1 MTPDEIRN
9 AVQETGTGIDIA
21 VAALT
26 HVGDLFTSFF
36 PEGHLTLSPVTAR
49 TETADGV
56 RVTGTGASGP
66 FTGMALDVT
75 FTAAPDSVRVVVR
88 ATGAPDWTF
97 SQAFPP
103 LRHSIFDT
111 LRFKSPVLV
120 LDSAATA
127 MTFGGLLLITTP
139 MAPLD
144 LLMPGVTHTLTGEI
158 TMVGGPAELPFPTT
172 AVPNILL
179 YGPEGRTLDLGLF
192 ALSQLR
198 YEITSDPVFDYDG
211 IDWSARS
218 SITVTA
224 AVPVT
229 VAGKRHDVLI
239 FTEIVGWGDSMLFSG
254 DFRELGGLTL
264 ADVAGFTGQAALPV
278 PFGLSV
284 IKPVL
289 LTDVR
294 VRVTPATLSVDYVSL
309 KLEIEEEWTV
319 VPDLMD
325 LQAIDLTFRVD
336 RPFSSPRVS
345 GVLSGLFGIGENGT
359 LEISADF
366 GVGTLGGAL
375 RAGDGPLSMREVYTD
390 LTGVDPAPVPDLSVV
405 KFDLGLTLP
414 DKSPTAPREAAYH
427 AFLELTGE
435 WRLADSLSL
444 TDVMFAVQHAEDN
457 TAFKALAIFRIGGVV
472 LKTSAAYD
480 PVRQWQFT
488 GETDPGQQIQI
499 GRLFQDIA
507 DRFGAIALPAPIA
520 QLVIENLGMEVSTGT
535 GRLFLTGEA
544 LFPLDTAEVDVTLAI
559 DTGQRS
565 LTAALAATVPTAR
578 GPFRPRFDLRF
589 AQQPTASLFTA
600 AYSHAAGD
608 PVPALKDLVA
618 ALLPSA
624 AAFVPDGLTVDLKD
638 AFLAVDGPK
647 YLFGAD
653 LALTVDLSHLPVV
666 GDHLGAGEMGF
677 DPLRL
682 VAASAAL
689 AAAEVAAVNAM
700 LPDQV
705 AKLPDGDLAAGFL
718 ISGLLKL
725 GALEKPLALPV
736 AGAGTQP
743 TTPTTPVP
751 DKSTQSADS
760 ALWYKVQRSFGPIH
774 IQRVGVRYDHPP
786 GQSAE
791 LAVLLDASISA
802 AGLTLTLTGL
812 EAGVALSD
820 PAAMPSFGLAG
831 LDLAYA
837 SGPVEIG
844 GSFLKN
850 TVEFEGATYPAYGG
864 AATIRT
870 ADFSIGA
877 IGSYLQLPQGP
888 SLFVYAFLDK
898 PIGGPAFFFVRGLA
912 AGFGYNRRLIPP
924 AVDRLAEFPL
934 IADVVGGSSPATDVG
949 GQLQRLNDSLPPS
962 PGDVFL
968 MFGIRFT
975 SFEMVDSFLLLS
987 AGFGHRFELNMMGLS
1002 TLVLPASDA
1011 GAAGVTPVA
1020 EVQLA
1025 LRGTFVPD
1033 DGFFSIAA
1041 QLTPNSYLLSR
1052 DCKLTGGFAFSTWF
1066 AGPNS
1071 GDFVLSVGGYH
1082 PHFTVPAH
1090 YPVAPRLGF
1099 NWQVNSHLQLTG
1111 SAYFALTPAALMAGG
1126 SLSATWHDGSLQ
1138 AWFDA
1143 SMDFLIAWQPYHYE
1157 ASAHISVGASYTFS
1171 FFGSHTISAHVGAD
1185 VEFWGPDFGGR
1196 AHIDL
1201 SIISFTISFGASGS
1215 AAPAPMPWDRF
1226 RATLLPPAEEI
1237 TTVALGGGALAPGGG
1252 TDLGVVDPHG
1262 LVLVTDSVVPST
1274 RAVHGPDGQDRT
1286 LPTGTAGTAFG
1297 VSPMGVASTTATH
1310 RIEITKDGKPMD
1322 DLFAFE
1328 PVAKQLPSALWGS
1341 EFGAS
1346 LNRPQL
1352 VGELLT
1358 GYTVRPLPPTEPS
1371 VSPTLPSAA
1380 LQSATPLFTE
1390 PDAIRWASA
1399 EPDRV
1404 LVQDA
1409 AAITGALHDPAVA
1422 TARAS
1427 LIDAVLGG
1435 ASIDLAGFGA
1445 DQFLEVPQV
1454 VTHG

>member
-1 MTPDEIRN
+1 MTPDEIRT
-9 AVQETGTGIDIA
+9 AVRQTGPRIE
-21 VAALT
+21 VAIGALT
-26 HVGDLFTSFF
+26 GVGALFASFF
-36 PEGHLTLSPVTAR
+36 PDEGFVIDPVTAR

-75 FTAAPDSVRVVVR
+75 FSAAPGSVHVVVR
-88 ATGAPDWTF
+88 AAGAADWTF
-97 SQAFPP
+97 SRAFPA
-103 LRHSIFDT
+103 LRGSVFDT
-111 LRFKSPVLV
+111 LRFGSPVLV
-120 LDSAATA
+120 LDSTATA
-127 MTFGGLLLITTP
+127 MTFGGVLVITTP

-144 LLMPGVTHTLTGEI
+144 LLMPGVTHTLTGKI
-158 TMVGGPAELPFPTT
+158 TMVNGREELGFPTT
-172 AVPNILL
+172 PVPDIMLF
-179 YGPEGRTLDLGLF
+179 GPEKLTLDLGLF
-192 ALSQLR
+192 TLTELR
-198 YEITSDPVFDYDG
+198 YEITADPVFNYHH
-211 IDWSARS
+211 IDWTARCS
-218 SITVTA
+218 VTVTA
-224 AVPVT
+224 AVPIT
-229 VAGKRHDVLI
+229 VAGTRHDILI
-239 FTEIVGWGDSMLFSG
+239 DTRIFGWGDSLLFTG
-254 DFRELGGLTL
+254 DFRELGAISL
-264 ADVAGFTGQAALPV
+264 ADVAGFAGQSALPV
-278 PFGLSV
+278 PFGLAVTS
-284 IKPVL
+284 PVR
-289 LTDVR
+289 LTKVSM
-294 VRVTPATLSVDYVSL
+294 RVTPAALSIDSISL
-309 KLEIEEEWTV
+309 TVETQEEWTV
-319 VPDLMD
+319 VPDLLD
-325 LQAIDLTFRVD
+325 LQAIDLTFRID
-336 RPFSSPRVS
+336 SPLSSPRPSALVT
-345 GVLSGLFGIGENGT
+345 GLFGIGRDGT
-359 LEISADF
+359 LEITADTLT
-366 GVGTLGGAL
+366 GTLGGAL
-375 RAGDGPLSMREVYTD
+375 REGDGPLSMREVYTD
-390 LTGVDPAPVPDLSVV
+390 LTGADPSPLPDLSVL
-405 KFDLGLTLP
+405 KFDFGLTLP
-414 DKSPTAPREAAYH
+414 TNDQAAVYH
-427 AFLELTGE
+427 AFLELDGE
-435 WRLADSLSL
+435 WQL
-444 TDVMFAVQHAEDN
+444 TDSVALHNVMFSVDHAQD
-457 TAFKALAIFRIGGVV
+457 TTFRALAIFVIADVFLRI
-472 LKTSAAYD
+472 SATHD
-480 PVRQWQFT
+480 PGASGWQFT
-488 GETDPGQQIQI
+488 GDTGPDQQVAI
-499 GRLFQDIA
+499 GALFQEIA

-520 QLVIENLGMEVSTGT
+520 QLVIENLGMEVTTGT
-535 GRLFLTGEA
+535 GRVFFTGEA
-544 LFPLDTAEVDVTLAI
+544 LFPLDTAQVDVTLAI

-565 LTAALAATVPTAR
+565 LTAALAATVPTAH

-589 AQQPTASLFTA
+589 AQAPGATLFTA

-608 PVPALKDLVA
+608 PVPALKDMVA

-638 AFLAVDGPK
+638 AFLAVDGPA

-689 AAAEVAAVNAM
+689 ASAEVTAVNGM
-700 LPDQV
+700 LPDRV
-705 AKLPDGDLAAGFL
+705 AKLPDGDLSAGFL

-736 AGAGTQP
+736 AGSQP
-743 TTPTTPVP
+743 TAPVP
-751 DKSTQSADS
+751 DKSTQTTDS

-774 IQRVGVRYDHPP
+774 IQRVGMRYDHPP
-786 GQSAE
+786 GQGAE
-791 LAVLLDASISA
+791 LAVLLDASIAA
-802 AGLTLTLTGL
+802 AGLTLALTGL
-812 EAGVALSD
+812 EAGVPLSD
-820 PAAMPSFGLAG
+820 PAATPAFGLAG

-837 SGPVEIG
+837 AGPVEIG
-844 GSFLKN
+844 GSFLKD
-850 TVEFEGATYPAYGG
+850 TVEFEGASYPAYGG
-864 AATIRT
+864 AATIQT

-934 IADVVGGSSPATDVG
+934 IADVVGGGSPATDVG
-949 GQLQRLNDSLPPS
+949 GQLARLNDSLPPS
-962 PGDVFL
+962 PGDIFL

-1002 TLVLPASDA
+1002 TLILPASDA
-1011 GAAGVTPVA
+1011 GAANVTPVA

-1090 YPVAPRLGF
+1090 YPAVPRLGF
-1099 NWQVNSHLQLTG
+1099 HWQVSSHLQLTG

-1185 VEFWGPDFGGR
+1185 VDFWGPDFGGR

-1201 SIISFTISFGASGS
+1201 SVISFTISFGASGT

-1237 TTVALGGGALAPGGG
+1237 TTVSLGGGALAPGGG

-1274 RAVHGPDGQDRT
+1274 RALRGPDGQDRT
-1286 LPTGTAGTAFG
+1286 LPAGTAGTAFG
-1297 VSPMGVASTTATH
+1297 ISPMDVASTTATH
-1310 RIEITKDGKPMD
+1310 RIEITRDGRPMD
-1322 DLFAFE
+1322 GLFDFA
-1328 PVAKQLPSALWGS
+1328 PVGKQLPSALWGS

-1371 VSPTLPSAA
+1371 VSPTLPAAA

-1399 EPDRV
+1399 EPGPV

-1409 AAITGALHDPAVA
+1409 AAITGALHDPAVT

-1435 ASIDLAGFGA
+1435 VPIDLGGFGA

>member
-1 MTPDEIRN
+1 MTPDEIRT
-9 AVQETGTGIDIA
+9 VVRQTGTRID
-21 VAALT
+21 VAIGALT
-26 HVGDLFTSFF
+26 GVGGLFASFF
-36 PEGHLTLSPVTAR
+36 PDGRFVVDPVTAR
-49 TETADGV
+49 TQTADGV

-75 FTAAPDSVRVVVR
+75 FSAAPGSVHVVVR
-88 ATGAPDWTF
+88 AAGAADWTF
-97 SQAFPP
+97 PRAFPA
-103 LRHSIFDT
+103 LRGSIFDT
-111 LRFKSPVLV
+111 LRFGSPVLV

-127 MTFGGLLLITTP
+127 MTFGGVLVITTP

-144 LLMPGVTHTLTGEI
+144 LLMPGVTHTLTGKI
-158 TMVGGPAELPFPTT
+158 TMVSGREELGFPTT
-172 AVPNILL
+172 PVPDILL
-179 YGPEGRTLDLGLF
+179 FGPEKLTLDLGLF
-192 ALSQLR
+192 TLTELR
-198 YEITSDPVFDYDG
+198 YEITADPVFNYHH
-211 IDWSARS
+211 IDWSARC

-224 AVPVT
+224 AVPIT
-229 VAGKRHDVLI
+229 VAGTRHDVLI
-239 FTEIVGWGDSMLFSG
+239 DTRIFGWGDSLLFTG
-254 DFRELGGLTL
+254 DFRALGDISL
-264 ADVAGFTGQAALPV
+264 ADAAGFAGQSALPV
-278 PFGLSV
+278 PFGLAVTS
-284 IKPVL
+284 PVR
-289 LTDVR
+289 LTKVSMQ
-294 VRVTPATLSVDYVSL
+294 VTPAALSIDSISLTL
-309 KLEIEEEWTV
+309 ETQEEWTV
-319 VPDLMD
+319 VPDLLD
-325 LQAIDLTFRVD
+325 LQAIDLTFRID
-336 RPFSSPRVS
+336 SPLSSPRPS
-345 GVLSGLFGIGENGT
+345 ALLTGLFGIGKDGT
-359 LEISADF
+359 LEITADTLT
-366 GVGTLGGAL
+366 GTLGGAL
-375 RAGDGPLSMREVYTD
+375 REGDGPLSMREVYTD
-390 LTGVDPAPVPDLSVV
+390 LTGADPSPVPDLSVL
-405 KFDLGLTLP
+405 KFDFGLTV
-414 DKSPTAPREAAYH
+414 PTKDQAAVYH
-427 AFLELTGE
+427 AFLELDGE
-435 WRLADSLSL
+435 WRLTDSVSL
-444 TDVMFAVQHAEDN
+444 NNVMFSVEHAQD
-457 TAFKALAIFRIGGVV
+457 TTFRALAIFVIAGVFLRI
-472 LKTSAAYD
+472 SATHD
-480 PVRQWQFT
+480 PGADGWQFT
-488 GETDPGQQIQI
+488 GDTGPDQQVAI
-499 GRLFQDIA
+499 GTLFQEIA
-507 DRFGAIALPAPIA
+507 DRFGTIALPAPIA
-520 QLVIENLGMEVSTGT
+520 GLVVENLGMEVSTGT
-535 GRLFLTGEA
+535 GRLFFTGEA

-565 LTAALAATVPTAR
+565 LTAALAATVPTAH

-666 GDHLGAGEMGF
+666 GDHLGAGDMGF

-689 AAAEVAAVNAM
+689 AAAEVTAVNGM
-700 LPDQV
+700 LPDRV
-705 AKLPDGDLAAGFL
+705 AKLPDGDLSAGFL

-725 GALEKPLALPV
+725 GTLEKPLVLPV
-736 AGAGTQP
+736 AGTQP
-743 TTPTTPVP
+743 TTPPTPTTPVP

-786 GQSAE
+786 GQGAE

-1002 TLVLPASDA
+1002 TLILPASDA
-1011 GAAGVTPVA
+1011 GAADVTPVA

-1090 YPVAPRLGF
+1090 YPVVPRLGF

-1262 LVLVTDSVVPST
+1262 LVLVTDSVIPST

-1358 GYTVRPLPPTEPS
+1358 GYTVRPSPPTEPS

-1380 LQSATPLFTE
+1380 LQSLTPLFTE

-1399 EPDRV
+1399 EPARV

-1409 AAITGALHDPAVA
+1409 AAITDALRDPAVA

-1427 LIDAVLGG
+1427 LIDAVLGSV
-1435 ASIDLAGFGA
+1435 SIDLAGFGT

>member
-1 MTPDEIRN
+1 MTPDEIRT
-9 AVQETGTGIDIA
+9 VVRQTGTRID
-21 VAALT
+21 VAIGALT
-26 HVGDLFTSFF
+26 GVGGLFASFF
-36 PEGHLTLSPVTAR
+36 PDGRFVIDPVTAR

-75 FTAAPDSVRVVVR
+75 FSAAPGSVHVVVR
-88 ATGAPDWTF
+88 AAGAADWTF
-97 SQAFPP
+97 SRAFPA
-103 LRHSIFDT
+103 LRGSIFDT
-111 LRFKSPVLV
+111 LRFGSPVLV
-120 LDSAATA
+120 LDSTATA
-127 MTFGGLLLITTP
+127 MTFGGVLVITTP
-139 MAPLD
+139 MVPLD
-144 LLMPGVTHTLTGEI
+144 LLMPGVTHTLTGKI
-158 TMVGGPAELPFPTT
+158 TMVSGREKLGFPTT
-172 AVPNILL
+172 PVPDILL
-179 YGPEGRTLDLGLF
+179 FGPEKLTLDLGLF
-192 ALSQLR
+192 TLTELR
-198 YEITSDPVFDYDG
+198 YEITADPVFNYHQ
-211 IDWSARS
+211 IDWSARC

-224 AVPVT
+224 AVPIT
-229 VAGKRHDVLI
+229 VAGTRHDVLI
-239 FTEIVGWGDSMLFSG
+239 DTRIFGWGGSLLFTG
-254 DFRELGGLTL
+254 DFRALGDISL
-264 ADVAGFTGQAALPV
+264 ADAAGFAGQSALPV
-278 PFGLSV
+278 PFGLDVTS
-284 IKPVL
+284 PVR
-289 LTDVR
+289 LTKVSMQ
-294 VRVTPATLSVDYVSL
+294 VTPAALSIDSISLTL
-309 KLEIEEEWTV
+309 ETQEEWTV
-319 VPDLMD
+319 VPGLLD
-325 LQAIDLTFRVD
+325 LQAIDLTFRID
-336 RPFSSPRVS
+336 SPLSSPRPS
-345 GVLSGLFGIGENGT
+345 ALLTALFGIGKDGT
-359 LEISADF
+359 LEITADTLT
-366 GVGTLGGAL
+366 GTLGGAL
-375 RAGDGPLSMREVYTD
+375 REGDGPLSMREVYTG
-390 LTGVDPAPVPDLSVV
+390 LTGADPSSFPDLSVY
-405 KFDLGLTLP
+405 KFDLGLTI
-414 DKSPTAPREAAYH
+414 PTKESAAVYH
-427 AFLELTGE
+427 AFVGLAGDWHLT
-435 WRLADSLSL
+435 DSLSF
-444 TDVMFAVQHAEDN
+444 TDVLVSVRHDQGTTFE
-457 TAFKALAIFRIGGVV
+457 ALALFGIGGVAV
-472 LKTSAAYD
+472 KVTAAYD
-480 PVRQWQFT
+480 PAPEKRQWQFT
-488 GETDPGQQIQI
+488 GETGPGQQLPI
-499 GRLFQDIA
+499 GRLFQDLA

-535 GRLFLTGEA
+535 PRRLFLTGEA
-544 LFPLDTAEVDVTLAI
+544 LFPLDTAEVDVTLAL
-559 DTGQRS
+559 DTEKRS
-565 LTAALAATVPTAR
+565 LTGALVATVPTAH
-578 GPFRPRFDLRF
+578 GPFTPRFDLRF
-589 AQQPTASLFTA
+589 AQQPTATLFTA

-638 AFLAVDGPK
+638 AFLAVDGPT

-653 LALTVDLSHLPVV
+653 LAVTVDLSHLPVV

-689 AAAEVAAVNAM
+689 AAAEVTAVNGM

-705 AKLPDGDLAAGFL
+705 AKLPDGDLPAGFL
-718 ISGLLKL
+718 VSGLLKL
-725 GALEKPLALPV
+725 GPLEQGLTLPV
-736 AGAGTQP
+736 AGAQP
-743 TTPTTPVP
+743 AAPDVSATDNPPQTT
-751 DKSTQSADS
+751 DD

-774 IQRVGVRYDHPP
+774 IQRVGMRYDHPP
-786 GQSAE
+786 GEGAE

-820 PAAMPSFGLAG
+820 PTAMPTFGLAG

-870 ADFSIGA
+870 ADLSIGA

-924 AVDRLAEFPL
+924 ALDQLADFPL
-934 IADVVGGSSPATDVG
+934 IADVVKGSSPAADVG
-949 GQLQRLNDSLPPS
+949 GQLARLNPALPPS
-962 PGDVFL
+962 PGDLFL
-968 MFGIRFT
+968 VFGIRFT
-975 SFEMVDSFLLLS
+975 SFGMVDSFLLLT
-987 AGFGHRFELNMMGLS
+987 AGFGHGFEMNLLGLS
-1002 TLVLPASDA
+1002 TLVLPAPEA
-1011 GAAGVTPVA
+1011 GAADVTPIA

-1025 LRGTFVPD
+1025 LRGTFAPD
-1033 DGFFSIAA
+1033 AGVFSIAA
-1041 QLTPNSYLLSR
+1041 QLTPNSYVLSR
-1052 DCKLTGGFAFSTWF
+1052 DCRLTGGFAFSTWF

-1082 PHFTVPAH
+1082 PHFAVPAH
-1090 YPVAPRLGF
+1090 YPAVPRLGF

-1111 SAYFALTPAALMAGG
+1111 SAYYALTPSALMAGG

-1157 ASAHISVGASYTFS
+1157 ASVHIAIGASYTFS

-1215 AAPAPMPWDRF
+1215 AGPAPIPWSTF
-1226 RATLLPPAEEI
+1226 QATLLPPHEEI
-1237 TTVALGGGALAPGGG
+1237 TTVSLAGGALAPGAG

-1262 LVLVTDSVVPST
+1262 LVLVTDSVIPST
-1274 RAVHGPDGQDRT
+1274 RAVRGPDGNERE
-1286 LPTGTAGTAFG
+1286 LSTGTAGTTFG
-1297 VSPMGVASTTATH
+1297 VSPMDVASATSTH
-1310 RIEITKDGKPMD
+1310 RIEITKDGKHVD
-1322 DLFAFE
+1322 RLFDFT
-1328 PVAKQLPSALWGS
+1328 PVGKQLPSALWGS
-1341 EFGAS
+1341 EFGTS

-1358 GYTVRPLPPTEPS
+1358 GYTVRPLPPKEPA
-1371 VSPTLPSAA
+1371 VSATLPSAV

-1390 PDAIRWASA
+1390 PDAIRWAAA
-1399 EPDRV
+1399 EPVRRTA
-1404 LVQDA
+1404 QDVG
-1409 AAITGALHDPAVA
+1409 AITAALRDPAVA
-1422 TARAS
+1422 EARAA
-1427 LIDAVLGG
+1427 LVDAVLGDVP
-1435 ASIDLAGFGA
+1435 IDLAGFGA

>member
-9 AVQETGTGIDIA
+9 AVRRTGTGID
-21 VAALT
+21 VTVGALT
-26 HVGDLFTSFF
+26 GVGDLFASFF
-36 PEGHLTLSPVTAR
+36 PDGHLVLSSVTGR

-56 RVTGTGASGP
+56 RATGTGASGP
-66 FTGMALDVT
+66 FTGMALEVS
-75 FTAAPDSVRVVVR
+75 FTSAPNSVRVVVR

-103 LRHSIFDT
+103 LRDSIFDT
-111 LRFKSPVLV
+111 LRFRSPVLV

-127 MTFGGLLLITTP
+127 MTFGGVLVVTTP
-139 MAPLD
+139 MAALD

-158 TMVGGPAELPFPTT
+158 TMVSGPAALDFPTT
-172 AVPNILL
+172 PVPDILL
-179 YGPEGRTLDLGLF
+179 YGPERLTLGLGLF
-192 ALSQLR
+192 TLTELR
-198 YEITSDPVFDYDG
+198 YEITSDPVFNYYD
-211 IDWSARS
+211 IDWKARG

-229 VAGKRHDVLI
+229 VAGTRRNVLVSTGI
-239 FTEIVGWGDSMLFSG
+239 AGWGDSLLFSG
-254 DFRELGGLTL
+254 DFSELGDLSL
-264 ADVAGFTGQAALPV
+264 ADVTGFVGQSVLPV
-278 PFGLSV
+278 PFDFSVTGPVVLS
-284 IKPVL
+284 
-289 LTDVR
+289 DVEMQ
-294 VRVTPATLSVDYVSL
+294 VTPATLSVDHISVT
-309 KLEIEEEWTV
+309 LETREQWTV
-319 VPDLMD
+319 VPNLLD
-325 LQAIDLTFRVD
+325 LQAIDLHFRID
-336 RPFSSPRVS
+336 SPLSSPRTS
-345 GVLSGLFGIGENGT
+345 GILTGLFGIGESGT
-359 LEISADF
+359 LQISADF
-366 GVGTLGGAL
+366 GAGTLGGSL
-375 RAGDGPLSMREVYTD
+375 REGDGPLSMREVYTA
-390 LTGVDPAPVPDLSVV
+390 LTGADPTEVPDLSVD
-405 KFDLGLTLP
+405 KFDLGLTM
-414 DKSPTAPREAAYH
+414 PTEERTAVYR
-427 AFLELTGE
+427 AFLELAGDWHLT
-435 WRLADSLSL
+435 DSLSL
-444 TDVMFAVQHAEDN
+444 TDVMFSVKHDKGTTFE
-457 TAFKALAIFRIGGVV
+457 ALALFLIGGVAV
-472 LKTSAAYD
+472 KITAAYD
-480 PVRQWQFT
+480 PAPEKQWQFT
-488 GETDPGQQIQI
+488 GETGPGQQIAV

-589 AQQPTASLFTA
+589 AQAPTATLFTA

-624 AAFVPDGLTVDLKD
+624 AVFVPDGLTVDLKD

-682 VAASAAL
+682 VAASTAL

-812 EAGVALSD
+812 EAGVELSD
-820 PAAMPSFGLAG
+820 PTAIPAFGLAG
-831 LDLAYA
+831 LDLSYA

-850 TVEFEGATYPAYGG
+850 TVRFGDTTYPAYGG

-870 ADFSIGA
+870 ADFSLGA

-934 IADVVGGSSPATDVG
+934 IADVVGGGSPVTDVG
-949 GQLQRLNDSLPPS
+949 GQLLRLNDSLPPS

-1090 YPVAPRLGF
+1090 YPVVPRLGF

-1286 LPTGTAGTAFG
+1286 LPTGTAGTVFG

-1390 PDAIRWASA
+1390 PDAIRWAAA

-1409 AAITGALHDPAVA
+1409 AAITGALHDPAVT

>member
-1 MTPDEIRN
+1 MTPDEIRTL
-9 AVQETGTGIDIA
+9 VRQTGTRID
-21 VAALT
+21 VAISALT
-26 HVGDLFTSFF
+26 GVGGLFASFF
-36 PEGHLTLSPVTAR
+36 PDGHFVLDRTAR

-66 FTGMALDVT
+66 FTGMALEAT
-75 FTAAPDSVRVVVR
+75 FAGAPGSVHVVVR
-88 ATGAPDWTF
+88 AAGTQDWTF

-103 LRHSIFDT
+103 LRDSIFDT
-111 LRFKSPVLV
+111 LRFRSPVLI
-120 LDSAATA
+120 LDSVATA
-127 MTFGGLLLITTP
+127 MTFDGVLVITTQ

-144 LLMPGVTHTLTGEI
+144 LLMPGVTHNLTGKI
-158 TMVGGPAELPFPTT
+158 TMVGGSAELSFPTT
-172 AVPNILL
+172 SVPDILL
-179 YGPEGRTLDLGLF
+179 YGPEGRTCNLGLF
-192 ALSQLR
+192 TLSDLR
-198 YEITSDPVFDYDG
+198 YEIASDPFFDYHL
-211 IDWSARS
+211 IDWSVRGS
-218 SITVTA
+218 VTVTG

-229 VAGKRHDVLI
+229 VTGTRRDVLI
-239 FTEIVGWGDSMLFSG
+239 CTRILGWGDRLLFFG
-254 DFRELGGLTL
+254 DFSALGNLSL
-264 ADVAGFTGQAALPV
+264 ADVAGFAGQSVLPV

-284 IKPVL
+284 LSPVV

-294 VRVTPATLSVDYVSL
+294 MQVTPATLSVDYISL
-309 KLEIEEEWTV
+309 TLETQVEWTV
-319 VPDLMD
+319 VPRLLD
-325 LQAIDLTFRVD
+325 LQAIDLHFRID
-336 RPFSSPRVS
+336 SPLSSPRIS
-345 GVLSGLFGIGENGT
+345 GILSGLFGIGENGT
-359 LEISADF
+359 LEINTDF
-366 GVGTLGGAL
+366 GAGTLSGAL
-375 RAGDGPLSMREVYTD
+375 RADDGPLSMREVYTG
-390 LTGVDPAPVPDLSVV
+390 LTGAGTAPVPDLSVAR
-405 KFDLGLTLP
+405 FDLDLTI
-414 DKSPTAPREAAYH
+414 PTANRPTVYQ
-427 AFLELTGE
+427 AFLELDGE
-435 WRLADSLSL
+435 WQPVDSLSL
-444 TDVMFAVQHAEDN
+444 TEVMFSVEHDQD
-457 TAFKALAIFRIGGVV
+457 TTFKALAIFVIGGVDV
-472 LKTSAAYD
+472 KISATYD
-480 PVRQWQFT
+480 SVNKQWQFT
-488 GETDPGQQIQI
+488 GETGPGQQIPI
-499 GRLFQDIA
+499 GRLFQDLA

-520 QLVIENLGMEVSTGT
+520 QLVVENLGMKVSTGT
-535 GRLFLTGEA
+535 NRDLFLTGEA

-559 DTGQRS
+559 DTGQRT
-565 LTAALAATVPTAR
+565 LTAALVATVPTAH
-578 GPFRPRFDLRF
+578 GSLTPRFDLRF
-589 AQQPTASLFTA
+589 AQQPTANLFTA

-647 YLFGAD
+647 CLFGAD
-653 LALTVDLSHLPVV
+653 LAVTVDLSHLPVV

-689 AAAEVAAVNAM
+689 AAAEVTAVNGM

-705 AKLPDGDLAAGFL
+705 AKLPDGDLTAGFL

-725 GALEKPLALPV
+725 GALEQGLTLPV
-736 AGAGTQP
+736 AGAQP
-743 TTPTTPVP
+743 AKPDVP
-751 DKSTQSADS
+751 ATDNPPQSTDN

-774 IQRVGVRYDHPP
+774 IQRVGMRYDHPP
-786 GQSAE
+786 GEGAE

-820 PAAMPSFGLAG
+820 PAAMPTFGLAG
-831 LDLAYA
+831 LDLAYT

-924 AVDRLAEFPL
+924 ALDRLADFPL

-962 PGDVFL
+962 PGDLFL

-1090 YPVAPRLGF
+1090 YPVVPRLGF
-1099 NWQVNSHLQLTG
+1099 NWQVNSQLQLTG

-1157 ASAHISVGASYTFS
+1157 ASAHVSVGASYTFS
-1171 FFGSHTISAHVGAD
+1171 FFGTHTISAHVGAD

-1215 AAPAPMPWDRF
+1215 GAPAPMPWDRF
-1226 RATLLPPAEEI
+1226 RATLLPPSEEI

-1262 LVLVTDSVVPST
+1262 LVLVTDSVIPST
-1274 RAVHGPDGQDRT
+1274 SAVRGPAGRDKV
-1286 LPTGTAGTAFG
+1286 LPTGTAGTTFG
-1297 VSPMGVASTTATH
+1297 VSPMGVASATSTH
-1310 RIEITKDGKPMD
+1310 RIEITKDGKPLD
-1322 DLFAFE
+1322 HLFDFT
-1328 PVAKQLPSALWGS
+1328 PVGKQLPSALWGS
-1341 EFGAS
+1341 EFGTS

-1358 GYTVRPLPPTEPS
+1358 GYTVRPLPPREPA
-1371 VSPTLPSAA
+1371 VSATLPSAV
-1380 LQSATPLFTE
+1380 LQSPTPLFTE

-1399 EPDRV
+1399 EPARAT
-1404 LVQDA
+1404 VQDA
-1409 AAITGALHDPAVA
+1409 DAITAALRDPAVA
-1422 TARAS
+1422 AARAA
-1427 LIDAVLGG
+1427 LVDAVLGG
-1435 ASIDLAGFGA
+1435 VPIDLAGFGA

-1454 VTHG
+1454 IAHG

>member
-9 AVQETGTGIDIA
+9 AVRQNGTGID
-21 VAALT
+21 VTVGALT
-26 HVGDLFTSFF
+26 GVGDLFTSFF
-36 PEGHLTLSPVTAR
+36 PDGHLVLSSVTGR

-56 RVTGTGASGP
+56 RATGTGASGP
-66 FTGMALDVT
+66 FTGMALEVS
-75 FTAAPDSVRVVVR
+75 FAGAPDSVRVVVR

-103 LRHSIFDT
+103 LRGSIFDT
-111 LRFKSPVLV
+111 LRFRSPVLV

-127 MTFGGLLLITTP
+127 MTFGGELVVTTP
-139 MAPLD
+139 MAALD
-144 LLMPGVTHTLTGEI
+144 LLMPGVTHALTGEI
-158 TMVGGPAELPFPTT
+158 TMVSGPAALDFPTT
-172 AVPNILL
+172 PVPDILL
-179 YGPEGRTLDLGLF
+179 YGPEKLTLGLGLF
-192 ALSQLR
+192 TLTELR
-198 YEITSDPVFDYDG
+198 YEITSDPVFNYYD
-211 IDWSARS
+211 IDWTARG

-229 VAGKRHDVLI
+229 VAGTRRNVLVSTGI
-239 FTEIVGWGDSMLFSG
+239 TGWGDSLLFSG
-254 DFRELGGLTL
+254 DFSELGDLGLT
-264 ADVAGFTGQAALPV
+264 DVTGFLGQSALPV
-278 PFGLSV
+278 PFDFSVTSPVVLS
-284 IKPVL
+284 
-289 LTDVR
+289 DVEMQ
-294 VRVTPATLSVDYVSL
+294 VTPATLSVDYISVT
-309 KLEIEEEWTV
+309 LETREAWTV
-319 VPDLMD
+319 VPNLLD
-325 LQAIDLTFRVD
+325 LQAIDLHFRID
-336 RPFSSPRVS
+336 NPLSSPKTS
-345 GVLSGLFGIGENGT
+345 GILTGLFGIGESGT
-359 LEISADF
+359 LQISADF
-366 GVGTLGGAL
+366 GAGTLGGSL
-375 RAGDGPLSMREVYTD
+375 REGDGPLSMREVYTA
-390 LTGVDPAPVPDLSVV
+390 LTGADPTKVPDLSVD
-405 KFDLGLTLP
+405 KFDLGLTM
-414 DKSPTAPREAAYH
+414 PTEERAAVYR
-427 AFLELTGE
+427 AFLELSGDWQLTD
-435 WRLADSLSL
+435 ALSL
-444 TDVMFAVQHAEDN
+444 TDVMFSVKHDQDTTFE
-457 TAFKALAIFRIGGVV
+457 ALALFLIGGVEV
-472 LKTSAAYD
+472 KITAAYD
-480 PVRQWQFT
+480 PAPEKQWQFT
-488 GETDPGQQIQI
+488 GGTGPGQKLPI
-499 GRLFQDIA
+499 GSLFEDLA
-507 DRFGAIALPAPIA
+507 NRFGAIALPEPIA
-520 QLVIENLGMEVSTGT
+520 QLVLQNLGVEVSTGT

-559 DTGQRS
+559 DTGRRS

-578 GPFRPRFDLRF
+578 GPFRPRFDVRF

-600 AYSHAAGD
+600 AYSHADGD
-608 PVPALKDLVA
+608 PVPALKDLVG

-653 LALTVDLSHLPVV
+653 LAVTVDLSHLPVV

-682 VAASAAL
+682 VAASVAL
-689 AAAEVAAVNAM
+689 ASAEVTAVNGM
-700 LPDQV
+700 LPDRV
-705 AKLPDGDLAAGFL
+705 AKLPDGDLSAGFL
-718 ISGLLKL
+718 VSGLLKL

-736 AGAGTQP
+736 AGAQP
-743 TTPTTPVP
+743 TAPAP
-751 DKSTQSADS
+751 DKSTQSTDD

-774 IQRVGVRYDHPP
+774 IQRVGMRYDHPP
-786 GQSAE
+786 GQGAE
-791 LAVLLDASISA
+791 LAVLLDASIVA

-820 PAAMPSFGLAG
+820 PAAVPSFGLAG

-864 AATIRT
+864 AATVQT

-924 AVDRLAEFPL
+924 TLEKLAEFPL
-934 IADVVGGSSPATDVG
+934 IADVVGGSTPAADVG

-962 PGDVFL
+962 PGDMFL
-968 MFGIRFT
+968 MFGVRFT

-1002 TLVLPASDA
+1002 TLVLPARDA
-1011 GAAGVTPVA
+1011 GAADVTPVA

-1041 QLTPNSYLLSR
+1041 QLTPDSYLLSR

-1066 AGPNS
+1066 SGPNS

-1090 YPVAPRLGF
+1090 YPAVPRLGF
-1099 NWQVNSHLQLTG
+1099 HWQVSSHLQLTG

-1185 VEFWGPDFGGR
+1185 VDFWGPEFGGR

-1201 SIISFTISFGASGS
+1201 SVISFTISFGASGS
-1215 AAPAPMPWDRF
+1215 AAPAPLPWDRF
-1226 RATLLPPAEEI
+1226 RATLLPPAEEV
-1237 TTVALGGGALAPGGG
+1237 TTVSLGGGALAPGSG

-1262 LVLVTDSVVPST
+1262 LTLVTDSVVPST
-1274 RAVHGPDGQDRT
+1274 RALRGPDGREQS

-1297 VSPMGVASTTATH
+1297 ISPMAVASTTATH
-1310 RIEITKDGKPMD
+1310 RIEITKDGKPVD
-1322 DLFAFE
+1322 DLFDFA
-1328 PVAKQLPSALWGS
+1328 PVGKQLPSALWGS
-1341 EFGAS
+1341 ESGTS
-1346 LNRPQL
+1346 LDRPRL

-1390 PDAIRWASA
+1390 ADAIRWASA
-1399 EPDRV
+1399 EPDPV
-1404 LVQDA
+1404 LVRDA
-1409 AAITGALHDPAVA
+1409 AAITGALHDPAVTA
-1422 TARAS
+1422 ARAS
-1427 LIDAVLGG
+1427 LVDAVLGG
-1435 ASIDLAGFGA
+1435 VPTDLAGFGA

>member
-1 MTPDEIRN
+1 MTPDEIRT
-9 AVQETGTGIDIA
+9 VVRQTGTRID
-21 VAALT
+21 VAIGALT
-26 HVGDLFTSFF
+26 GVGDLFASFF
-36 PEGHLTLSPVTAR
+36 PDGSFVIEPVTAR

-75 FTAAPDSVRVVVR
+75 FSAAPGSVHVVVR
-88 ATGAPDWTF
+88 AAGAADWTF

-103 LRHSIFDT
+103 LRRSIFDT
-111 LRFKSPVLV
+111 LRFRSPVLI
-120 LDSAATA
+120 LDSTATA
-127 MTFGGLLLITTP
+127 MTFDGVLVITTP

-144 LLMPGVTHTLTGEI
+144 LLMPGVTHTLTGKI
-158 TMVGGPAELPFPTT
+158 TMVSGPEALGFPTT
-172 AVPNILL
+172 PVPDILL
-179 YGPEGRTLDLGLF
+179 YGPEKLTLGLGLF
-192 ALSQLR
+192 TLTDLR
-198 YEITSDPVFDYDG
+198 YEITSDPVFNYHR
-211 IDWSARS
+211 IDWSARGS
-218 SITVTA
+218 VTVTA
-224 AVPVT
+224 AVPIT
-229 VAGKRHDVLI
+229 VGGTRHDVLVDTKI
-239 FTEIVGWGDSMLFSG
+239 FGWGESLLFSG
-254 DFRELGGLTL
+254 DFSALGAISL
-264 ADVAGFTGQAALPV
+264 ADVAGFAGQSALPV
-278 PFGLSV
+278 PFDLSV
-284 IKPVL
+284 TSPVA
-289 LTDVR
+289 LTKVSMQ
-294 VRVTPATLSVDYVSL
+294 VTPATLSVDFVSL
-309 KLEIEEEWTV
+309 TLETQEEWTV
-319 VPDLMD
+319 VPDLLD
-325 LQAIDLTFRVD
+325 VQAIDLTFRID
-336 RPFSSPRVS
+336 SPLSSPRPS
-345 GVLSGLFGIGENGT
+345 ALLTGLFGIGKEGT
-359 LEISADF
+359 LEITADTRT
-366 GVGTLGGAL
+366 GTLGGGL
-375 RAGDGPLSMREVYTD
+375 REGDGPLSMREVYTE
-390 LTGVDPAPVPDLSVV
+390 LTGADPSPVPDLSVL
-405 KFDLGLTLP
+405 KFDFGLTIP
-414 DKSPTAPREAAYH
+414 QQNEAAVYD
-427 AFLELTGE
+427 AFLELDGE
-435 WRLADSLSL
+435 WRLTDSVSL
-444 TDVMFAVQHAEDN
+444 NSVMFSVKHAQN
-457 TAFKALAIFRIGGVV
+457 TTFKALAVFVIAGVFLRI
-472 LKTSAAYD
+472 SAAHD
-480 PVRQWQFT
+480 PGARDWQFT
-488 GETDPGQQIQI
+488 GETGPDQQVPI
-499 GRLFQDIA
+499 GRLFQEIA

-520 QLVIENLGMEVSTGT
+520 GLVVENLGMEMSTGT
-535 GRLFLTGEA
+535 GRLFFTGEA
-544 LFPLDTAEVDVTLAI
+544 LFPLDTAQVDLTLAI
-559 DTGQRS
+559 DTGQRT
-565 LTAALAATVPTAR
+565 LTAALAATVPTAH

-589 AQQPTASLFTA
+589 AGQPTASLFTA

-624 AAFVPDGLTVDLKD
+624 AAFVPDGLTVDLRD
-638 AFLAVDGPK
+638 AFLAVDGPT

-689 AAAEVAAVNAM
+689 AAAEVTAVNAM

-705 AKLPDGDLAAGFL
+705 AKLPDGDLSAGFL

-725 GALEKPLALPV
+725 GTLERPLALPV
-736 AGAGTQP
+736 AGTQ
-743 TTPTTPVP
+743 PTTPVP
-751 DKSTQSADS
+751 DKSTQSTDN

-774 IQRVGVRYDHPP
+774 IQRVGMRYDHPP
-786 GQSAE
+786 GEGAE

-812 EAGVALSD
+812 EAGVELSD
-820 PAAMPSFGLAG
+820 PAALPTFGLAG

-837 SGPVEIG
+837 AGPVEIG
-844 GSFLKN
+844 GSFLKS
-850 TVEFEGATYPAYGG
+850 TVEFEGTTYPGYGG
-864 AATIRT
+864 AATVRT
-870 ADFSIGA
+870 ADFSLGA

-924 AVDRLAEFPL
+924 ALDQLADFPL
-934 IADVVGGSSPATDVG
+934 IADVVAGRSPATDVG

-962 PGDVFL
+962 PGDLFL

-1002 TLVLPASDA
+1002 TLILPAPDA

-1025 LRGTFVPD
+1025 LRATFVPD
-1033 DGFFSIAA
+1033 DGVFSIAA

-1052 DCKLTGGFAFSTWF
+1052 DCRLTGGFAFSTWF

-1090 YPVAPRLGF
+1090 YPVVPRLGF

-1157 ASAHISVGASYTFS
+1157 ASAHVSVGASYTFS
-1171 FFGSHTISAHVGAD
+1171 FFGTHTISAHVGAD

-1215 AAPAPMPWDRF
+1215 GAPAPMPWDRF
-1226 RATLLPPAEEI
+1226 RATLLPPREEI
-1237 TTVALGGGALAPGGG
+1237 TTVALAGGALAPGGG
-1252 TDLGVVDPHG
+1252 TDLGVADPHG
-1262 LVLVTDSVVPST
+1262 LVLVTDSVIPST
-1274 RAVHGPDGQDRT
+1274 GAVRGPAGRDKT

-1297 VSPMGVASTTATH
+1297 VSPMDVASATSTH
-1310 RIEITKDGKPMD
+1310 RIEITKDGKEVD
-1322 DLFAFE
+1322 HLFDFV
-1328 PVAKQLPSALWGS
+1328 PVGKHLPSALWGS

-1352 VGELLT
+1352 VEELLT
-1358 GYTVRPLPPTEPS
+1358 GYTVRPLPPKEPA
-1371 VSPTLPSAA
+1371 VSATLPSAA
-1380 LQSATPLFTE
+1380 LQGATPLFTE
-1390 PDAIRWASA
+1390 PDAIRWAAA
-1399 EPDRV
+1399 EPVRGTAH
-1404 LVQDA
+1404 DA
-1409 AAITGALHDPAVA
+1409 GAITAALGAPAVA
-1422 TARAS
+1422 AARAA
-1427 LIDAVLGG
+1427 LVDAVLGG
-1435 ASIDLAGFGA
+1435 VPIDLAGFGV